1 MNIWIIV
8 AVVCGI
14 IGLVGLV
21 VGLVSRWNL
30 VWDTFLAVIGSL
42 LCFGFSTV
50 GISTIVSVKSEGIR
64 QLKEREQIVYQ
75 IEHLTEDSDK
85 IKLNEWI
92 LTYNDWVNDVNT
104 NKELYGWFSRYK
116 DLDMSE
122 HTIINLV

>member
-8 AVVCGI
+8 AIVCGL

-21 VGLVSRWNL
+21 VGLVSQWRYG
-30 VWDTFLAVIGSL
+30 WDALLSVIGFT
-42 LCFGFSTV
+42 LCFGFSCV
-50 GISTIVSVKSEGIR
+50 GISLTVSVKSEGIR

-75 IEHLTEDSDK
+75 IEHLTEDRDK

-122 HTIINLV
+122 HTIIDLV